1 MFTGGRVHQ
10 FRPLSTDVKQCLD
23 LSISRG
29 NCEEW
34 LTGPT
39 LENSSQIEKIEAIL
53 YDLYLLN
60 NLFD

>member
-1 MFTGGRVHQ
+1 M
-10 FRPLSTDVKQCLD
+10 
-23 LSISRG
+23 
-29 NCEEW
+29 
-34 LTGPT
+34 GPT